1 MRKALAALLLA
12 APLATLASG
21 PWFSGSL
28 DEAKKAAAQQGKM
41 LTIKF
46 YADW

>member
-1 MRKALAALLLA
+1 MRKALVALLLA

-21 PWFSGSL
+21 PWFQGTA

-41 LTIKF
+41 LTLKF